1 MNIEFHYYITKYLAL
16 NAGFAKDEAE
26 IIAYSSQFVDDNIK
40 RYEIAKPDGD
50 TYRNYVSQC
59 EDPLNPDKKLLRT
72 HLLYHFLPGNPIL
85 SKAQRLDG
93 KMHVLMT
100 TPTNSHASE
109 IFYDTTRSENLYSLG
124 IASHM
129 FADTIS
135 NQNFV
140 GVYDE
145 LNAMAELWDTLE
157 PTIGH
162 AAAGIKPDVP
172 NLIWTDIRLRKENQ
186 EINNPERI
194 MLAAQRLYSHFIMT
208 TFEDNNWSEV
218 KEPLMEILSHTIT
231 EDQLALVPKQREERI
246 AKYKTLMRSDA
257 DYDPKVWF
265 EKAVQDSSAKELKFK
280 KNFKK
285 TNWFRFQEAIRAY
298 QRIAQN
304 KLMPILTQMEIKGW

>member
-1 MNIEFHYYITKYLAL
+1 
-16 NAGFAKDEAE
+16 
-26 IIAYSSQFVDDNIK
+26 
-40 RYEIAKPDGD
+40 
-50 TYRNYVSQC
+50 
-59 EDPLNPDKKLLRT
+59 
-72 HLLYHFLPGNPIL
+72 
-85 SKAQRLDG
+85 
-93 KMHVLMT
+93 
-100 TPTNSHASE
+100 
-109 IFYDTTRSENLYSLG
+109 
-124 IASHM
+124 M

-145 LNAMAELWDTLE
+145 LNAMAGLWETLE

-186 EINNPERI
+186 EISNPERI

-218 KEPLMEILSHTIT
+218 KEPLVEILSNTIT
-231 EDQLALVPKQREERI
+231 EDQLELEPKQREERI
-246 AKYKTLMRSDA
+246 AKYKKLMRSED
-257 DYDPKVWF
+257 DYDPKAWF
-265 EKAVQDSSAKELKFK
+265 EAAVEDSSAKKLNFVAKYK
-280 KNFKK
+280 KS
-285 TNWFRFQEAIRAY
+285 NWFRFQEAMRSY